1 MQHNLS
7 LLRQVDPET
16 LKQRIDSQ
24 EPVVLVEALPET
36 YYQQKHLPG
45 AINLPHDVSDEV
57 ISKVLPAKQAEI
69 IVYCA
74 SGPCPNSG
82 ILAQRLVHL
91 GYQNVSDFQRR
102 DARVKS
108 QYSIIWLPS

>member
-1 MQHNLS
+1 MQQNLS

-57 ISKVLPAKQAEI
+57 ISKVLPAKQAEV

-74 SGPCPNSG
+74 SGPCPNSA
-82 ILAQRLVHL
+82 ILARRLVHL
-91 GYQNVSDFQRR
+91 GYQNVSDFHTGK
-102 DARVKS
+102 AGWEGAGYEFVNN
-108 QYSIIWLPS
+108 

>member
-1 MQHNLS
+1 LGDGLPIQDE
-7 LLRQVDPET
+7 RQGRRTP
-16 LKQRIDSQ
+16 
-24 EPVVLVEALPET
+24 EALPET

-91 GYQNVSDFQRR
+91 GYQNVSDFHIGK
-102 DARVKS
+102 AGWEEAGYEFVNN
-108 QYSIIWLPS
+108 